1 MKLNYKIR
9 MIILTSLL
17 SLVGFTKV
25 RALELSDIT
34 KELENSSTYSM
45 YKNMGDTSIS
55 SDSKIILIK
64 YPSVRDDKTVTKSI
78 KYELKDNILTNN
90 FEGNINNRYDVLD
103 NGDLWTLEIIDIIAK
118 LNGNSEDEIK
128 SITTDYLKNSSLEEK
143 LIQVNYKEYNVIDLN
158 GDEKQDNLINEFKI
172 NLDYKIKD
180 EDVLKEK
187 PTIKLVKVNNN
198 QVTLEVSSSLE
209 NVTCDLYYAKE
220 DTILYEKFNSIDCS
234 KNSKKHQIVIDI
246 SDINNYYFKAFIN
259 GYPLGSNDLIV
270 TKEDLEKK
278 DTSLY
283 WIFSILGLV
292 IIIMLIK
299 KKKEN

>member
-1 MKLNYKIR
+1 M
-9 MIILTSLL
+9 
-17 SLVGFTKV
+17 GFTKV

-90 FEGNINNRYDVLD
+90 FE
-103 NGDLWTLEIIDIIAK
+103 
-118 LNGNSEDEIK
+118 
-128 SITTDYLKNSSLEEK
+128 
-143 LIQVNYKEYNVIDLN
+143 
-158 GDEKQDNLINEFKI
+158 
-172 NLDYKIKD
+172 
-180 EDVLKEK
+180 
-187 PTIKLVKVNNN
+187 
-198 QVTLEVSSSLE
+198 E
-209 NVTCDLYYAKE
+209 N
-220 DTILYEKFNSIDCS
+220 
-234 KNSKKHQIVIDI
+234 
-246 SDINNYYFKAFIN
+246 INNYYFKAFIN
-259 GYPLGSNDLIV
+259 GYPLGSNDIIV

>member
-1 MKLNYKIR
+1 M
-9 MIILTSLL
+9 
-17 SLVGFTKV
+17 GFTKV

-45 YKNMGDTSIS
+45 YKNMGDTIIS

-90 FEGNINNRYDVLD
+90 FE
-103 NGDLWTLEIIDIIAK
+103 
-118 LNGNSEDEIK
+118 
-128 SITTDYLKNSSLEEK
+128 
-143 LIQVNYKEYNVIDLN
+143 
-158 GDEKQDNLINEFKI
+158 
-172 NLDYKIKD
+172 
-180 EDVLKEK
+180 
-187 PTIKLVKVNNN
+187 
-198 QVTLEVSSSLE
+198 E
-209 NVTCDLYYAKE
+209 N
-220 DTILYEKFNSIDCS
+220 
-234 KNSKKHQIVIDI
+234 
-246 SDINNYYFKAFIN
+246 INNYYFKAFTN
-259 GYPLGSNDLIV
+259 GYPLGSNDIIV